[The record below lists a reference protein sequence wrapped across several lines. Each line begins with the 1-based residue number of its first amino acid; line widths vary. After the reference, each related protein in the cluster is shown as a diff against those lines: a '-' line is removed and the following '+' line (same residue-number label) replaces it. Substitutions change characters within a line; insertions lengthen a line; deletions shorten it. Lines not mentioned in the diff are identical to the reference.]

1 MNTDHTQGLTDTQQ
15 MMRDAARDFAQERLK
30 PMSPTWDK
38 SGEHP
43 IDVIRELGEMGFYG
57 LTVPEQWGGTDA
69 GYLTLALVVEEI
81 AKGDGALSTIASV
94 MNSVVCGPLLGY
106 GNDDQKAE
114 WLTPL
119 ASGEKLGAFCLTEP
133 QAGSDAAALKCR
145 ARKTDSGWVLSGT
158 KQFITNGAI
167 ADLAIVFAVTD
178 PDAGKK
184 GISAFLVPTHLSG
197 YEVSRVEDKMGQ
209 RASDTAQLTFHDI
222 ELPPEA
228 LLGKEGQGYGIALGN
243 LEGGRIGIAAQCV
256 GMAQAA
262 HEVACQYAQER
273 QSFNEPLIK
282 HQAVSFRLADMA
294 TQIEAARQ
302 LVWHAARMK
311 DAGTPC
317 LREAAM
323 AKLFA
328 SEMAERV
335 CSDALQTLGGYG
347 YLTDFPIEQILRDVR
362 VAKIYEGTSDIQ
374 KMIVARSIEERG
386 S

>member
-1 MNTDHTQGLTDTQQ
+1 MSDLNDIQM
-15 MMRDAARDFAQERLK
+15 MMRDAARDFAQNELK
-30 PMSPTWDK
+30 PHSAQWDR

-43 IDVIRELGEMGFYG
+43 VEVIKRLGETGFYG
-57 LTVPEQWGGTDA
+57 LTVPEAYGGSDA
-69 GYLTLALVVEEI
+69 GYLSLALVVEEI
-81 AKGDGALSTIASV
+81 AQGDGALSTITSV
-94 MNSVVCGPLLGY
+94 MNSVVCSPIASY
-106 GNDDQKAE
+106 GNEAQKTE

-133 QAGSDAAALKCR
+133 HAGSDAAALKTR
-145 ARKTDSGWVLSGT
+145 AVKTDNGWTLNGT

-178 PDAGKK
+178 PAKGKK
-184 GISAFLVPTHLSG
+184 GLSAFLVPAHLPG
-197 YEVSRVEDKMGQ
+197 FEVPVVESKMGQ
-209 RASDTAQLTFHDI
+209 RASDTAQLVFNNV

-228 LLGKEGQGYGIALGN
+228 LLGAEGQGYGIALGN

-262 HEVACQYAQER
+262 FDFAAGYAQER
-273 QSFNEPLIK
+273 ESFGSRLME
-282 HQAVSFRLADMA
+282 HQAVAFRLAEMD

-302 LVWHAARMK
+302 LVWHAARLK
-311 DAGTPC
+311 DQGRKA

-328 SEMAERV
+328 SEMAEKV
-335 CSDALQTLGGYG
+335 VSEAMQTLGGYG
-347 YLTDFPIEQILRDVR
+347 YLSDFPIEQIYRDVR
-362 VAKIYEGTSDIQ
+362 VARIYEGTSDIQ
-374 KMIVARSIEERG
+374 KMIIARDIEGRF